1 MTVTVVVLALITL
14 LVYFVRYAYWGTYP
28 DVPQVEPDSPALIA
42 ARKEVDEIER
52 LAMGIVE
59 EPVPVKRLAPSGPSY
74 EQYKKAK
81 ANSERFRYM
90 PHPVGTRFTHEIIY
104 NMAGDIVCS
113 YDPLPTQMEYE
124 VRPIKIPRHR
134 TPSTGPN

>member
-1 MTVTVVVLALITL
+1 MTVVTL
-14 LVYFVRYAYWGTYP
+14 LVYFVRYAYWGTHL
-28 DVPQVEPDSPALIA
+28 VEPVPDTPALIA

-59 EPVPVKRLAPSGPSY
+59 QPVPVKHLAPSGPSY

-81 ANSERFRYM
+81 ANAERFRYM

-124 VRPIKIPRHR
+124 VRPIR
-134 TPSTGPN
+134 TPRSSTGPN